1 MPPIS
6 SSAQAGS
13 APIARKN
20 PRNQHFRMPSASA
33 PSASQLIFSTRP
45 NSSSASH
52 IWGMASSG
60 AFTIA
65 IRQTSPIHKDFRW
78 PTSRFLKSAAAVF
91 YMATPDHWP
100 TANLDGQSTRKP
112 EPSPP
117 EMSWSP
123 SARGRRN
130 LQARSAIHSPWA
142 SSAAITCTTRPRA
155 TPFSTTPS
163 MTRIIATSS
172 LPWRTASV

>member
-65 IRQTSPIHKDFRW
+65 IRQTSPIRRVSHWLTKH
-78 PTSRFLKSAAAVF
+78 SLKSAAVASS
-91 YMATPDHWP
+91 MATPDHWP
-100 TANLDGQSTRKP
+100 TANPDGQSTRKP

-117 EMSWSP
+117 EMSSSP

-142 SSAAITCTTRPRA
+142 SSAAITVTTRPRS
-155 TPFSTTPS
+155 TPF
-163 MTRIIATSS
+163 
-172 LPWRTASV
+172 